1 MPMNPLKL
9 IAFALLLLTPNWANA
24 EAYPSKT
31 VRIIVPFAAGGTVD
45 VVARVVA
52 QKLAESFK
60 QSVIVENRPGAGGNL
75 AADAVAKSAPDG
87 HTILLTT
94 NGHAISPSL
103 YRKLPYDTE
112 KDFIAVT
119 QINASAL
126 LLVANPKL
134 GVNTVPELVALAKA
148 KPGSLSDGST
158 GVGNPLHL
166 TMEMLKRATGID
178 AVAIPYRGD
187 APLLTALVAGE
198 VPLAVTPVPTTL
210 SHVQSGSLKAIS
222 VTRATRSSAL
232 PDVPTI
238 AEQGVTG
245 FDTSS
250 WHGFFVPSRTPKD
263 VVMTIYQETKK
274 ALNAPEVRER
284 LQSLGADPVG
294 TSPEEFDALF
304 KADIRKF
311 AEVIK
316 EAGIPPQD

>member
-1 MPMNPLKL
+1 MSMNPLKL
-9 IAFALLLLTPNWANA
+9 IALALLLFVPNWAKA
-24 EAYPSKT
+24 EVYPSRT
-31 VRIIVPFAAGGTVD
+31 ARIIVPFAAGGTVD

-52 QKLAESFK
+52 QKLTESFK

-87 HTILLTT
+87 YTILLTT

-134 GVNTVPELVALAKA
+134 GANTVPELVALAKA
-148 KPGSLSDGST
+148 KPGSLSYGST

-210 SHVQSGSLKAIS
+210 
-222 VTRATRSSAL
+222 
-232 PDVPTI
+232 
-238 AEQGVTG
+238 
-245 FDTSS
+245 
-250 WHGFFVPSRTPKD
+250 
-263 VVMTIYQETKK
+263 
-274 ALNAPEVRER
+274 
-284 LQSLGADPVG
+284 
-294 TSPEEFDALF
+294 
-304 KADIRKF
+304 
-311 AEVIK
+311 
-316 EAGIPPQD
+316 